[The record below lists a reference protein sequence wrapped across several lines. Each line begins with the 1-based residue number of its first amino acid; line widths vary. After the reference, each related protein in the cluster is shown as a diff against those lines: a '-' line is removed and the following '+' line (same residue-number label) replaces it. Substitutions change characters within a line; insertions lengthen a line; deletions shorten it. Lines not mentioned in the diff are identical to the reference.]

1 MNNTIQRKIID
12 YLKPSS
18 EGLHVADVRI
28 GLGYTSVR
36 LDNGNVGLAWTAHE
50 NTGSCTHE
58 NRAGT
63 LAGSPASELMEML
76 ASELK
81 ALPRTIGLATANA
94 LIAGLPRPKTTQR
107 EVLDIVDVDAGDRV
121 AMVGFFGPLVPGL
134 RQTKCKLDILE
145 LETDRPGTVSPED
158 GREALASCT
167 VAIITATSIVTGTF
181 DELVSVLGKPRAVI
195 MLGPSAVMC
204 PQIFEGTLVTHIAGA
219 RVRNAAAIEKVV
231 SEGGGTMLLKQY
243 MDFETICL

>member
-28 GLGYTSVR
+28 GLGYTCVR

-204 PQIFEGTLVTHIAGA
+204 PQIFEGTPVTHIAGA

>member
-36 LDNGNVGLAWTAHE
+36 LDNGNVGLAWTTHE
-50 NTGSCTHE
+50 STGSCTHE

-63 LAGSPASELMEML
+63 LAGSPASELLEML

-107 EVLDIVDVDAGDRV
+107 EILDIVDVDAGDRV

-204 PQIFEGTLVTHIAGA
+204 PQIFEGTPVTHIAGA

>member
-1 MNNTIQRKIID
+1 MNNTIQRKKID

-36 LDNGNVGLAWTAHE
+36 LDNGNIGLAWTAHE

-204 PQIFEGTLVTHIAGA
+204 PQIFEGTPVTHIAGA

>member
-204 PQIFEGTLVTHIAGA
+204 PQIFEGTPVTHIAGA